1 MTTCSVLRCPETPT
15 SVFKLIPGSNLKV
28 PVCTGHKE
36 VLEGGAHW
44 MVHGGTGLPAE
55 NGAQESA
62 GISLLMGADL
72 PDRNRLIGF
81 GVSPTIGDELGFA
94 VDLNIDAAD
103 GQQRVSFWM
112 TEDVGKRLGAFLA
125 SPSEPPAPPAA

>member
-15 SVFKLIPGSNLKV
+15 SVFKLMPGSNLEV
-28 PVCTGHKE
+28 PVCAGHKA

-44 MVHGGTGLPAE
+44 MVHGGTGLPPE
-55 NGAQESA
+55 NGVREST
-62 GISLLMGADL
+62 GISLLTGADR

-94 VDLNIDAAD
+94 VELNIEAAD

-112 TEDVGKRLGAFLA
+112 TEDVGRRLGAFLA
-125 SPSEPPAPPAA
+125 SPSKPPAPPAA